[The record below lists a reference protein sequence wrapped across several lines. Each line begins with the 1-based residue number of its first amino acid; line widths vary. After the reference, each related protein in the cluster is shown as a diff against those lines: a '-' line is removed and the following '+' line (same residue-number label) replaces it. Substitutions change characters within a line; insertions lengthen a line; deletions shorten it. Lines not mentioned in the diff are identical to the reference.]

1 MKNEFNELGLSEA
14 QRLQALVCAYVLGEL
29 DEAERAEVEA
39 ALEQSPE
46 LRAEKARFEATIG
59 VVSGALAQA
68 QPASLSKGAAQSL
81 DAALAKSG
89 SAQVAWYRRTWVRAA
104 AAVALVTGGVL
115 FVKRSASE
123 LEFASAVRESKLE
136 EALDA
141 KAKRTPEP
149 SAEEMRELLA
159 LGYVDN
165 SGAPESKPTGGTWDR
180 LGVAKDDAEP
190 GAIAGGLVD
199 PSSDTRGFGAPA
211 QAPAEATLRDA
222 ELPERETVGED
233 FLEETERL
241 ARGKKD
247 QSTEAQGDLLKQIE
261 VKRKE
266 ATASGLVD
274 ASEVPDVIYV
284 GRVGAEPGIS
294 VVDFNGFGQP
304 VNAPGEVPPATPGGA
319 ATGGGGGG
327 DVNPPT
333 LRFPPLALQPFVG
346 QSGSPVGDAGRGQ
359 PAGENKSKA
368 GEVASASDDFFMGR
382 GEKKENLDRD
392 DERAKERRLRE
403 QPVMKDQEGEDSDL
417 AGLGYVDQV
426 DELVLLQRERLE
438 RLRLIERDCYPRP
451 NESPRDMYFRFWGD
465 NPFELTALDRLSTFS
480 TDVDTASYALA
491 RRYLVDGH
499 LPTKAQVRTE
509 EFVNYFK
516 GDVAPPSEGTFRL
529 QMELAPSLFGD
540 SNDTWMLRVAL
551 RGREITKQE
560 RTPLALTFVIDVSG
574 SMREES
580 RLELVKHALRL
591 LVGQLDSN
599 DTISIVK
606 FSNDAAVV
614 LPPTSARHRDL
625 IESAIHPLQ
634 PEGSTNTESGLRM
647 GYAQASAALTK
658 NAQNRVVLLTDG
670 VANVG
675 ITDPNAL
682 VALVETSRRQGV
694 MLNTIGVGMDN
705 HNDNLLEQLAD
716 KGDGLCN
723 YVDDEA
729 EVRRALVD
737 NFTGAFQAI
746 ARDAKLQVEFDPA
759 QVERYRLLGYEN
771 RAVADADFRN
781 AKIDAA
787 EIGAGHQ
794 VVALYEIVRTP
805 TRNADGPLAV
815 ARVRWKA
822 PYTNGVADAESNES
836 EQELETRISARDAI
850 GGYMQATAG
859 YRRSVLVA
867 QFAEFLRRSVHA
879 RTDSL
884 DRLIAEA
891 RKLDGEMRDA
901 DFSEFVS
908 MVQRSRELVLAEQRR
923 RDWVDDCGDVLR
935 HNRFLRQQIED
946 LQRRTGEQR
955 DAERAQREAAELR
968 KQVAELEAQVAGAEA
983 KLDKATIERL
993 QADNVQLQRRVLELL
1008 ERLVQAERDRG
1019 GK

>member
-39 ALEQSPE
+39 ALEQNAE

-81 DAALAKSG
+81 DAALAKAG
-89 SAQVAWYRRTWVRAA
+89 NAQVAWYRRTWVRAA

-115 FVKRSASE
+115 LVKRSASE
-123 LEFASAVRESKLE
+123 IEFASAVREHKVQD
-136 EALDA
+136 ALDA

-149 SAEEMRELLA
+149 SAEETRELLA
-159 LGYVDN
+159 IGYVDN

-190 GAIAGGLVD
+190 GAFAGGIVD
-199 PSSDTRGFGAPA
+199 PSSDARGFGAPA

-222 ELPERETVGED
+222 ELPGRETVGED

-241 ARGKKD
+241 ALDPADKSAGELRD
-247 QSTEAQGDLLKQIE
+247 MLKQIE
-261 VKRKE
+261 AKKSEGTFLGFAESEKAAGAERARHLVT
-266 ATASGLVD
+266 ATD
-274 ASEVPDVIYV
+274 ATVAPGSPVPDVTYV
-284 GRVGAEPGIS
+284 ARVGAEPGIS
-294 VVDFNGFGQP
+294 VVDLNGFGAAAT
-304 VNAPGEVPPATPGGA
+304 APGAARPAAPSTGT
-319 ATGGGGGG
+319 TGGGGGG
-327 DVNPPT
+327 GAP
-333 LRFPPLALQPFVG
+333 
-346 QSGSPVGDAGRGQ
+346 SAGTRG
-359 PAGENKSKA
+359 AGAPGSKA
-368 GEVASASDDFFMGR
+368 DSSDFKAATDDFFLGR
-382 GEKKENLDRD
+382 GESGDRGD
-392 DERAKERRLRE
+392 DRSKERKQRFA
-403 QPVMKDQEGEDSDL
+403 DQDGHSDDRPSGGL
-417 AGLGYVDQV
+417 ADL
-426 DELVLLQRERLE
+426 ETEALLDQRERLE
-438 RLRLIERDCYPRP
+438 RLRLIERDCFPRP

-499 LPTKAQVRTE
+499 LPTKAQIRTE

-540 SNDTWMLRVAL
+540 SSDTWMLRVAL
-551 RGREITKQE
+551 RGREITKAQ

-822 PYTNGVADAESNES
+822 PYANGVADAESNES
-836 EQELETRISARDAI
+836 EQELETRLTARDAI
-850 GGYMQATAG
+850 GGFLQATAG

-891 RKLDGEMRDA
+891 QKLDREMRDPE
-901 DFSEFVS
+901 FSEFVS
-908 MVQRSRELVLAEQRR
+908 MVQRSRELVLAEHRR

-946 LQRRTGEQR
+946 LQRRTGELR
-955 DAERAQREAAELR
+955 DAERAQREAEELR
-968 KQVAELEAQVAGAEA
+968 KLVAGLEAQVANAEA

-993 QADNVQLQRRVLELL
+993 QSENVQLQRRVLELL
-1008 ERLVQAERDRG
+1008 EKLVQAERDRG

>member
-39 ALEQSPE
+39 ALEQQPE

-81 DAALAKSG
+81 DAALAKAG
-89 SAQVAWYRRTWVRAA
+89 NAQVAWYRRTWVRAA

-115 FVKRSASE
+115 LVKRSASE
-123 LEFASAVRESKLE
+123 IEFASAVRENKVQD
-136 EALDA
+136 ALDA
-141 KAKRTPEP
+141 KAKKPA
-149 SAEEMRELLA
+149 AEEHDKVLLDSF
-159 LGYVDN
+159 GY
-165 SGAPESKPTGGTWDR
+165 SGGTGAPESKPTGGKW
-180 LGVAKDDAEP
+180 DDAGAAKGAPEP
-190 GAIAGGLVD
+190 GAKVELLTELSAGK
-199 PSSDTRGFGAPA
+199 RGNGAPGQPPA
-211 QAPAEATLRDA
+211 QTRAGLPATEG
-222 ELPERETVGED
+222 ETTGED
-233 FLEETERL
+233 FLEVEEQL
-241 ARGKKD
+241 ALGKKD
-247 QSTEAQGDLLKQIE
+247 QSTEAQGDLLKRIE

-274 ASEVPDVIYV
+274 ASEVPDVTYV

-294 VVDFNGFGQP
+294 VVDLNGFGQP

-327 DVNPPT
+327 DVNPPA
-333 LRFPPLALQPFVG
+333 LRFPPVTLQPFIG
-346 QSGSPVGDAGRGQ
+346 ASGSSVGDAGRGA
-359 PAGENKSKA
+359 PAGESKSKS

-382 GEKKENLDRD
+382 GEKGESLDRD
-392 DERAKERRLRE
+392 DERAKERRQRFADKDGYSDV
-403 QPVMKDQEGEDSDL
+403 QPSGGL
-417 AGLGYVDQV
+417 ADPETQA
-426 DELVLLQRERLE
+426 LLEKRERLE

-540 SNDTWMLRVAL
+540 SSDTWMLRVAL

-560 RTPLALTFVIDVSG
+560 RAPLALTFVIDVSG

-658 NAQNRVVLLTDG
+658 GAQNRVVLLTDG

-682 VALVETSRRQGV
+682 VSLVETSRRQGV

-805 TRNADGPLAV
+805 ARNADGPLAV

-822 PYTNGVADAESNES
+822 PYANGVADAESNES

-946 LQRRTGEQR
+946 LQRRSGEQR
-955 DAERAQREAAELR
+955 DDGQAQREAAELR
-968 KQVAELEAQVAGAEA
+968 QQVAELEAQVAGAEA

-993 QADNVQLQRRVLELL
+993 QSENVQLHRRVLELL
-1008 ERLVQAERDRG
+1008 EKLAQAERNRS

>member
-14 QRLQALVCAYVLGEL
+14 QRQQALVCAYVLGEL

-39 ALEQSPE
+39 ALEQQPE

-68 QPASLSKGAAQSL
+68 QPASLSKGAAESL
-81 DAALAKSG
+81 DAALAGKRG
-89 SAQVAWYRRTWVRAA
+89 AARPWYTSHWVRAA
-104 AAVALVTGGVL
+104 AAVALVTGSVL
-115 FVKRSASE
+115 LVKRGQSE
-123 LEFASAVRESKLE
+123 MEFASAVRENKAQ

-141 KAKRTPEP
+141 KAKQPQEP
-149 SAEEMRELLA
+149 DAEELRKLLA
-159 LGYVDN
+159 LGYS
-165 SGAPESKPTGGTWDR
+165 SGEPAPESKPIGGTWDR
-180 LGVAKDDAEP
+180 AGVAKADSEP

-199 PSSDTRGFGAPA
+199 PSADTSRFGAPVQPPTQSIA
-211 QAPAEATLRDA
+211 GLLAT
-222 ELPERETVGED
+222 EGETTGED
-233 FLEETERL
+233 FLEEQERIEL
-241 ARGKKD
+241 GQVDK
-247 QSTEAQGDLLKQIE
+247 STAELHDMLKQVE
-261 VKRKE
+261 EKKRE
-266 ATASGLVD
+266 ELFLGFAETEPAAGSENVRRLVAATGTPGAPASPS
-274 ASEVPDVIYV
+274 A
-284 GRVGAEPGIS
+284 
-294 VVDFNGFGQP
+294 
-304 VNAPGEVPPATPGGA
+304 APGASRPALPGVA
-319 ATGGGGGG
+319 ATGGGGAGEA
-327 DVNPPT
+327 NPPG
-333 LRFPPLALQPFVG
+333 LRLQPVEL
-346 QSGSPVGDAGRGQ
+346 QPVAAKSGESRTEGSRGK
-359 PAGENKSKA
+359 PAGESKSKA
-368 GEVASASDDFFMGR
+368 GEAAPASDDYFMGR
-382 GEKKENLDRD
+382 GEKGERLDRG
-392 DERAKERRLRE
+392 DEQAKERKLRQRLAD
-403 QPVMKDQEGEDSDL
+403 KDGEDADL
-417 AGLGYVDQV
+417 PSLGGLEFA
-426 DELVLLQRERLE
+426 DETALLQRDRLE
-438 RLRLIERDCYPRP
+438 RLRLIEQDCYPRP

-551 RGREITKQE
+551 RGREITKAQ

-822 PYTNGVADAESNES
+822 PYANGVADAESNES
-836 EQELETRISARDAI
+836 EQELETRLTPRDAI

-859 YRRSVLVA
+859 YRRSVLVG

-891 RKLDGEMRDA
+891 QKLDNELRDP

-908 MVQRSRELVLAEQRR
+908 MVQKSRELVLAEQRR

-946 LQRRTGEQR
+946 LRWRTGEQR
-955 DAERAQREAAELR
+955 DAGQAQREAEELR
-968 KQVAELEAQVAGAEA
+968 KQVAELETQVAGAEA

-993 QADNVQLQRRVLELL
+993 QAENVQLQRRVLELL
-1008 ERLVQAERDRG
+1008 EKLAQAERARN

>member
-39 ALEQSPE
+39 ALEQQPE

-68 QPASLSKGAAQSL
+68 QPASLSKGAAESL
-81 DAALAKSG
+81 DAALAKAG
-89 SAQVAWYRRTWVRAA
+89 HAPIAWYRRTWVRAA

-115 FVKRSASE
+115 LVKRSQSE
-123 LEFASAVRESKLE
+123 IEFASAVRENKVQDT
-136 EALDA
+136 LDA
-141 KAKRTPEP
+141 KAKRAQEP
-149 SAEEMRELLA
+149 DAEEMRELLA
-159 LGYVDN
+159 LGYVDH
-165 SGAPESKPTGGTWDR
+165 SGAPAAKPAESGEKFKDA
-180 LGVAKDDAEP
+180 AKGDGEP
-190 GAIAGGLVD
+190 GATYGFTSPD
-199 PSSDTRGFGAPA
+199 SSTRGLAIPGQPPA
-211 QAPAEATLRDA
+211 DTSAGQPKTLG
-222 ELPERETVGED
+222 EMTGED
-233 FLEETERL
+233 FLEEEERL
-241 ARGKKD
+241 ALGRKSED
-247 QSTEAQGDLLKQIE
+247 AERMLKQIE
-261 VKRKE
+261 ANAGEQSVDELVLLGAGGAPAAGSVRHLE
-266 ATASGLVD
+266 PAPEPVAELGVPAQVAATA
-274 ASEVPDVIYV
+274 
-284 GRVGAEPGIS
+284 R
-294 VVDFNGFGQP
+294 
-304 VNAPGEVPPATPGGA
+304 PAAPGGA
-319 ATGGGGGG
+319 TTGGGGGG
-327 DVNPPT
+327 DVDLDSFGVPMF
-333 LRFPPLALQPFVG
+333 RSA
-346 QSGSPVGDAGRGQ
+346 SGSLSSGARAEGSRGK
-359 PAGENKSKA
+359 PAGESKSKA
-368 GEVASASDDFFMGR
+368 NEAAPASDDFFMGR
-382 GEKKENLDRD
+382 GEKLERFDRG
-392 DERAKERRLRE
+392 DEVAKERKRLAD
-403 QPVMKDQEGEDSDL
+403 KDGEDADL
-417 AGLGYVDQV
+417 PSLGGLDFA
-426 DELVLLQRERLE
+426 DETALLQRDRLE
-438 RLRLIERDCYPRP
+438 RLRQIEQDCYPRP

-551 RGREITKQE
+551 RGKEITKQE
-560 RTPLALTFVIDVSG
+560 RAPLALTFVIDVSG

-634 PEGSTNTESGLRM
+634 PEGSTNTESGLRV

-658 NAQNRVVLLTDG
+658 GAQNRVVLLTDG

-746 ARDAKLQVEFDPA
+746 ARDTKLQVEFDPA

-781 AKIDAA
+781 AKVDAA

-822 PYTNGVADAESNES
+822 PYANGVADAESNES
-836 EQELETRISARDAI
+836 EQELETRLTARDAI

-859 YRRSVLVA
+859 YRRSVLVG

-891 RKLDGEMRDA
+891 QKLDKELRDP

-908 MVQRSRELVLAEQRR
+908 MVQKSRELVLAEQRR

-946 LQRRTGEQR
+946 LQRRSGEQR
-955 DAERAQREAAELR
+955 DAQREQGEIEELR
-968 KQVAELEAQVAGAEA
+968 RQVAQLETQVAGAEA

-993 QADNVQLQRRVLELL
+993 QADNVQLQRRVIELL
-1008 ERLVQAERDRG
+1008 EKLMQAERDRS